1 MEDDEHEPDTFTFL
15 AVAAARVV
23 DQLCTHENHDEQR
36 TDNRERGDADKQK
49 GEDHSR
55 YVDHRL
61 REWRVW
67 ERRISGKG

>member
-1 MEDDEHEPDTFTFL
+1 M
-15 AVAAARVV
+15 VV
-23 DQLCTHENHDEQR
+23 DQLYTHENHDEQR

-49 GEDHSR
+49 CEDHSR